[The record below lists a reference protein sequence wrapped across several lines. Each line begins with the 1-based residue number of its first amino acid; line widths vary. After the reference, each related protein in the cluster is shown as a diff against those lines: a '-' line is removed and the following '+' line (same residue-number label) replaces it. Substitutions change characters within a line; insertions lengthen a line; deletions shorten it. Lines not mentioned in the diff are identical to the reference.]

1 MKNENLLRRNVVSI
15 YPNKEELE
23 RKISQ
28 EKIKLYLGI
37 DPSNSLI
44 HLGNAVVLRKLAEFQ
59 ELGHKVILVIGDFTG
74 MIGDP
79 TDKGVGRAEL
89 SREEILKNAK
99 TYKNQV
105 AKILRFAGPN
115 AASFK
120 FNSNWLAKLSLADV
134 IELSSL
140 LTVSQLA
147 ERDMFVQRKKEGNPI
162 YLHEFLY
169 PLLQGYDSVALD
181 VDLEVGGTDQTFNML
196 VGRQLAKSLKNK
208 EKYVLTTPLL
218 LGTDGQ
224 KMGKTTGNFIAINDS
239 PEKMFGKIMS
249 LKDDLIK
256 HYFELATN
264 ADLDSIDFKSKQ
276 MDLKKQLAYL
286 IVEEYYGQEEAKK
299 TKKEFENVFQRGKI
313 PQSIIELPLIS
324 GATLTQFLIS
334 NNIVSSRSAVT
345 RLADDGAIEID
356 GKVVKSSKS
365 ILRDQQV
372 LKIGKKK
379 FVKAILK

>member
-15 YPNKEELE
+15 YPSEEDLE
-23 RKISQ
+23 RKISR

-37 DPSNSLI
+37 DPSNALI
-44 HLGNAVVLRKLAEFQ
+44 HLGNGVALRKLAEFQ

-79 TDKGVGRAEL
+79 TDKSVGRPKL
-89 SREEILKNAK
+89 SREEVLKNAK

-105 AKILRFAGPN
+105 AKILKFDGPN
-115 AASFK
+115 AASFR
-120 FNSNWLAKLSLADV
+120 FNSDWLAKLSLAHV
-134 IELSSL
+134 IEISSL
-140 LTVSQLA
+140 LTVSQLE

-196 VGRQLAKSLKNK
+196 VGRQLVKSLKNK

-224 KMGKTTGNFIAINDS
+224 KMGKTAGNFIAINDS
-239 PEKMFGKIMS
+239 PEEMFGKIMS

-264 ADLDSIDFKSKQ
+264 ANLDSIDFKSGQ

-324 GATLTQFLIS
+324 GTTLTQFLIS
-334 NNIVSSRSAVT
+334 NNIVSSHSAVT
-345 RLADDGAIEID
+345 RLADQGAIEID
-356 GKVVKSSKS
+356 GKVVKNGKS
-365 ILRDQQV
+365 ILKDQQV

-379 FVKAILK
+379 FVKAVQK

>member
-44 HLGNAVVLRKLAEFQ
+44 HLGNAVALRKLAEFQ

-79 TDKGVGRAEL
+79 TDKSVGRTKL
-89 SREEILKNAK
+89 SREEVSKNAK

-105 AKILRFAGPN
+105 AKILKFDGSN

-120 FNSNWLAKLSLADV
+120 FNSDWLAKLSLADV

-140 LTVSQLA
+140 LTVSQLE

-356 GKVVKSSKS
+356 GKVVKNSKS

>member
-44 HLGNAVVLRKLAEFQ
+44 HLGNAVALRKLAEFQ

-140 LTVSQLA
+140 LTVSQLE

-196 VGRQLAKSLKNK
+196 VGRQLVKGLKNK
-208 EKYVLTTPLL
+208 EKYVLTIPLL

-224 KMGKTTGNFIAINDS
+224 KMGKTAGNFIAINDP
-239 PEKMFGKIMS
+239 PEEMFGKIMS

-356 GKVVKSSKS
+356 GKVVKNSKS

>member
-1 MKNENLLRRNVVSI
+1 MKNENLLQRNVVSI

-79 TDKGVGRAEL
+79 TDKSVGRTKL
-89 SREEILKNAK
+89 SREEVSKNAK

-105 AKILRFAGPN
+105 AKILKFDGSN

-120 FNSNWLAKLSLADV
+120 FNSDWLAKLSLTDV
-134 IELSSL
+134 IEISSL
-140 LTVSQLA
+140 LTVSQLE

-264 ADLDSIDFKSKQ
+264 ADLDSIDFKSNP

-286 IVEEYYGQEEAKK
+286 IVEEYYGEAAKGA
-299 TKKEFENVFQRGKI
+299 KKEFENVFQRGKI

-324 GATLTQFLIS
+324 GTTLTQFLIS
-334 NNIVSSRSAVT
+334 NNIVSSHSAVT
-345 RLADDGAIEID
+345 RLANDGAIEID
-356 GKVVKSSKS
+356 GKVVKNSKS
-365 ILRDQQV
+365 ILQDQQV

-379 FVKAILK
+379 FVKAVQE

>member
-140 LTVSQLA
+140 LTVSQLE

-356 GKVVKSSKS
+356 GKVVKNSKS

>member
-140 LTVSQLA
+140 LTVSQLE

-196 VGRQLAKSLKNK
+196 VGRQLVKGLKNK
-208 EKYVLTTPLL
+208 EKYVLTIPLL

-264 ADLDSIDFKSKQ
+264 ADLDSIDFKSNP

-286 IVEEYYGQEEAKK
+286 IVEEYYGEAAKGA
-299 TKKEFENVFQRGKI
+299 KKEFENVFQRGKI

-324 GATLTQFLIS
+324 GTTLTQFLIS
-334 NNIVSSRSAVT
+334 NNIVSSHSAVT
-345 RLADDGAIEID
+345 RLANDGAIEID
-356 GKVVKSSKS
+356 GKVVKNSKS
-365 ILRDQQV
+365 ILQDQQV

-379 FVKAILK
+379 FVKAVQE

>member
-140 LTVSQLA
+140 LTVSQLE

-345 RLADDGAIEID
+345 RLANDGAIEID
-356 GKVVKSSKS
+356 GKVVKNSKS
-365 ILRDQQV
+365 ILQDQQV

>member
-1 MKNENLLRRNVVSI
+1 MKNENLLRRNVVSV
-15 YPNKEELE
+15 YPSKKELE

-140 LTVSQLA
+140 LTVSQLE

-356 GKVVKSSKS
+356 GKVVKNSKS

>member
-1 MKNENLLRRNVVSI
+1 MKNENLLQRNVVSI

-44 HLGNAVVLRKLAEFQ
+44 HLGNAVALRKLAEFQ

-140 LTVSQLA
+140 LTVSQLE

-356 GKVVKSSKS
+356 GKVVKNSKS